1 IKSDTV
7 IGPNSEIHNCIV
19 GEGSTVRQ
27 SVVSDSKIGNQVD
40 VGPFA
45 NIRPE
50 TDIGNDVKVGNFVEL
65 KKTSLGNDTK
75 VSHLTYLGDAELGEN
90 VNVGCGSITVNY
102 DGVNKHQTKIES
114 NAFIGCNTNLMAP
127 VTIEEDAF
135 IAAGSTIT
143 KNVPKE
149 RLAIARA
156 KQENK
161 ASYARKNKERNQNT
175 SRTLHLCQVIAKMN
189 RHGLYNYLR

>member
-1 IKSDTV
+1 GNSSIKSDTV

-50 TDIGNDVKVGNFVEL
+50 TDIGNDVEVGNYGDV
-65 KKTSLGNDTK
+65 KRTSVGNDTK
-75 VSHLTYLGDAELGEN
+75 VSHLTDLGDAELGEN

-127 VTIEEDAF
+127 VTIEEDAV
-135 IAAGSTIT
+135 IAARSTIT
-143 KNVPKE
+143 K
-149 RLAIARA
+149 
-156 KQENK
+156 
-161 ASYARKNKERNQNT
+161 
-175 SRTLHLCQVIAKMN
+175 
-189 RHGLYNYLR
+189 

>member
-1 IKSDTV
+1 DNMYIGPDVDIEQDAYIYPGTTITGKSSIKSATV
-7 IGPNSEIHNCIV
+7 IGPNSEIHNWMV

-27 SVVSDSKIGNQVD
+27 SVVSDSKSGNQVD

-45 NIRPE
+45 NIRPD
-50 TDIGNDVKVGNFVEL
+50 TDIGNDVIGGKFVEL
-65 KKTSLGNDTK
+65 QKTSLGNDTK

-143 KNVPKE
+143 KNV
-149 RLAIARA
+149 
-156 KQENK
+156 
-161 ASYARKNKERNQNT
+161 
-175 SRTLHLCQVIAKMN
+175 
-189 RHGLYNYLR
+189 

>member
-1 IKSDTV
+1 
-7 IGPNSEIHNCIV
+7 NSEIHNCIV

-75 VSHLTYLGDAELGEN
+75 VSHLTYLDDAELGEN
-90 VNVGCGSITVNY
+90 IKAGCGSIRVND
-102 DGVNKHQTKIES
+102 DGLNKHQTKIES
-114 NAFIGCNTNLMAP
+114 NSFTGCNTNLMAP
-127 VTIEEDAF
+127 VTIEGGAF

-143 KNVPKE
+143 KDVPKE
-149 RLAIARA
+149 SLAIARA

-161 ASYARKNKERNQNT
+161 EGYARKIK
-175 SRTLHLCQVIAKMN
+175 
-189 RHGLYNYLR
+189 

>member
-1 IKSDTV
+1 PDVDIEQDAYIYPGTTITGNSSIKSDTV

-50 TDIGNDVKVGNFVEL
+50 TYIVNDVKVGNYFKL
-65 KKTSLGNDTK
+65 KITSLYNDTI

-90 VNVGCGSITVNY
+90 VNVVCVSITVNY
-102 DGVNKHQTKIES
+102 DAVNKHQTKIES

-135 IAAGSTIT
+135 I
-143 KNVPKE
+143 
-149 RLAIARA
+149 
-156 KQENK
+156 
-161 ASYARKNKERNQNT
+161 
-175 SRTLHLCQVIAKMN
+175 
-189 RHGLYNYLR
+189 